1 MHRTHGY
8 TLAAILLACHPAAA
22 QTPPPPSDAA
32 HWVAR
37 ADSLK
42 HIDAAATF
50 RLARRALPLLRG
62 PADVELRMRAL
73 VLRCWAAAEVAPDS
87 LLAFAEAGVAEAA
100 RRGSARALAELRVC
114 RGYGRDQAG
123 RPLEAMRDYDF
134 GVAEGERLGARDLRA
149 DALVL
154 RGELRYYR
162 GEYTAALGELG
173 TAYRL
178 FTELGNTHQQRY
190 TLNAIANLYADS
202 RVAQYDRA
210 LEYYRQVLASNQAA
224 GSERGVATTCF
235 NLGGTLERMGRL
247 DEALAQ
253 YRRGLEMDLKR
264 GDPGEAA
271 VDRRAIGALLN
282 QMGRPAEALAELDR
296 ALAWFARSGDPERVA
311 QARLSRGISLRKLGR
326 TGEALAD
333 LEAARARFQSTGNR
347 RFLERVHEERAAAFA
362 AAGRWRE
369 AYRAS
374 ADQLVLQRAL
384 GDETRDEHTSRL
396 RVQFDAEK
404 KEQENRALLR
414 ENALRG
420 EALAA
425 GRRIRRL
432 QLAVL
437 ALSAVVIV
445 ALVLLV
451 ARQVRS
457 ARRLRITALTD
468 ELTRLPN
475 RRHLLL
481 LAGEQE
487 RAARERGSGF
497 GVLALDV
504 DHFKR
509 INDTYG
515 HDVGDAVLRRVA
527 RAIRSALREADHVG
541 RTGGEEFVAVLP
553 GASASAAAEVAERVR
568 RGVEGTD
575 FADLHPAL
583 AVTLSV
589 GAAVREAGDAGFAAT
604 LKRADDTLY
613 RAKEAGRNRVEMAA
627 SVQ

>member
-1 MHRTHGY
+1 MRRTHGY
-8 TLAAILLACHPAAA
+8 TLAATLLAALPAAA
-22 QTPPPPSDAA
+22 QTAGSADAA
-32 HWVAR
+32 RWVAR
-37 ADSLK
+37 ADSLQ
-42 HIDAAATF
+42 HVDAAATF
-50 RLARRALPLLRG
+50 RLAQRALPLLRG
-62 PADVELRMRAL
+62 PASVEPRMRAL

-87 LLAFAEAGVAEAA
+87 LLAFAETGIAEAE
-100 RRGSARALAELRVC
+100 RSGRERALAELRVC
-114 RGYGRDQAG
+114 RGYGHDQAG

-134 GVAEGERLGARDLRA
+134 GAAEGERLRARDLRA
-149 DALVL
+149 DALML
-154 RGELRYYR
+154 RGELRYYN
-162 GEYTAALGELG
+162 GEHTAALADLG

-178 FTELGNTHQQRY
+178 FTAAGNTHRQRY

-224 GSERGVATTCF
+224 GSERGIATTHF

-271 VDRRAIGALLN
+271 VDRRAIGAVLN

-296 ALAWFARSGDPERVA
+296 ALAWFARSGDPERIA
-311 QARLSRGISLRKLGR
+311 QARLSRGISLRMLGR

-347 RFLERVHEERAAAFA
+347 RFLEKVHEERAAAFA
-362 AAGRWRE
+362 APGRWRE

-384 GDETRDEHTSRL
+384 GDQARDEHTSRL

-425 GRRIRRL
+425 GVRIRRL
-432 QLAVL
+432 QRIVL
-437 ALSAVVIV
+437 ALSAVVIA
-445 ALVLLV
+445 ALALLV

-457 ARRLRITALTD
+457 VRRMRIIALTD

-481 LAGEQE
+481 LAMEQE
-487 RAARERGSGF
+487 RAARARGTGF

-527 RAIRSALREADHVG
+527 RAIRSALGEADHVG

-568 RGVEGTD
+568 RGVERTD
-575 FADLHPAL
+575 FADLHPGL

-589 GAAVREAGDAGFAAT
+589 GAAVREAGDTGFAAT